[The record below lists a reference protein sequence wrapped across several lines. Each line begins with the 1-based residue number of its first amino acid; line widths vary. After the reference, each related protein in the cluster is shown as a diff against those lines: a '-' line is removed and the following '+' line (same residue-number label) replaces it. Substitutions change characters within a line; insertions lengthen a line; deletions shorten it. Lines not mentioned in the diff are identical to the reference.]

1 VITALQGA
9 AEAEFAAAP
18 EQYGFRPSPLWD
30 IEQAYLLDRLIETV
44 RGLAN
49 LEGGWRPN
57 AFERPFGR
65 DEIPPLELEIDGEPV
80 LIRGVIDRVDVN
92 PDGQLRV
99 LDYKTGSS
107 HLAPQDLIEGRRLQL
122 PLYAMAARD
131 ALGLGE
137 PVEGLYWA
145 ILAERAGSLRLSRF
159 SHEAAAAV
167 YRGPDGA
174 AQVALHHVG
183 RILAGVRS
191 GIFLPKPPR
200 GGCPSYCPA
209 AAWCWRYAPSQ
220 W

>member
-1 VITALQGA
+1 MLHATLERAYREAGDPSDPDSVITALQEA

-131 ALGLGE
+131 ALGC
-137 PVEGLYWA
+137 PVPYWCRHF
-145 ILAERAGSLRLSRF
+145 RASSVGYHDGSC
-159 SHEAAAAV
+159 A
-167 YRGPDGA
+167 
-174 AQVALHHVG
+174 
-183 RILAGVRS
+183 
-191 GIFLPKPPR
+191 
-200 GGCPSYCPA
+200 
-209 AAWCWRYAPSQ
+209 
-220 W
+220 